1 MSASGKP
8 GHLLPPPGRD
18 AKQRP
23 HFNAGVTL
31 RIYSV
36 GDCRKSEMTIGANYP
51 SPVQVNGYLCKNCT
65 DVDLAK
71 KHIDP
76 AHPRSGP
83 YGINAKDDPTANKTA
98 AVIFGGALS
107 SFNTKL
113 ARPMSRP
120 LPIHRLDCPFL
131 ALRGALYSD
140 RDYTSCP

>member
-1 MSASGKP
+1 MEAT
-8 GHLLPPPGRD
+8 
-18 AKQRP
+18 ATT
-23 HFNAGVTL
+23 FGVTL

-36 GDCRKSEMTIGANYP
+36 GDSRKPEMTIGTNY
-51 SPVQVNGYLCKNCT
+51 SIPVQVNGYLCKNCT

-113 ARPMSRP
+113 SKTDVQTTSNSSPGVP
-120 LPIHRLDCPFL
+120 LLSASGSAILGAQLDLL
-131 ALRGALYSD
+131 A
-140 RDYTSCP
+140 